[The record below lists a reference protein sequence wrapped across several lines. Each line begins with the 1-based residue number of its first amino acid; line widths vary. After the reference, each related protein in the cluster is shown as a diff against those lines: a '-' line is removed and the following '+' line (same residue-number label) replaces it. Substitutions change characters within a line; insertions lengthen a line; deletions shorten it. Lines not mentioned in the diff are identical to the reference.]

1 MTTELFHQRELPAC
15 LATLRR
21 FVRKPPVEEACDLCN
36 VSIQVDHAHLVTP
49 GTRQL
54 VCACD
59 SCARLF
65 GAPNTRYKRVPRDAR
80 ALADFEVSDAT
91 WDAIGIPIGLASFLP
106 SSADG
111 AISVLYPSP
120 AGPIEAWLRL
130 DSWRQI
136 ISDHP
141 ALVGMTP
148 DVEALLVNRL
158 PTASYRGPSCYI
170 VPIDTCY
177 RLMGLI
183 RAYWRGFTGGPELWE
198 HVDRFFIHLAEPR

>member
-1 MTTELFHQRELPAC
+1 MTTESFHQRELPAC

-21 FVRKPPVEEACDLCN
+21 FVRRPPVEEACDLCN
-36 VSIQVDHAHLVTP
+36 VSIPVDHQHLVTP

-54 VCACD
+54 VCACE

-65 GAPNTRYKRVPRDAR
+65 DSPNTRYKLVPRQVR
-80 ALADFEVSDAT
+80 PLADFRLSDAR
-91 WDAIGIPIGLASFLP
+91 WDALGIPIGLAFFLH
-106 SSADG
+106 SSVDE

-130 DSWRQI
+130 DSW
-136 ISDHP
+136 
-141 ALVGMTP
+141 AELVDGHAELAGMAP

-158 PTASYRGPSCYI
+158 PTAAYQGPAYYI

-177 RLMGLI
+177 RLVGLI
-183 RAYWRGFTGGPELWE
+183 RAYWRGFSGGPELWE
-198 HVDRFFIHLAEPR
+198 HVDRFFARLAS